1 MKSELS
7 ALQFKEFTALLQT
20 LIRVFEFIQR
30 ELSLLFDQVD
40 FEFFTN
46 LRLERQYA
54 QIKSNKDFDQD

>member
-1 MKSELS
+1 MKSEPS

-30 ELSLLFDQVD
+30 DLSLLFDQVD

-46 LRLERQYA
+46 LRLEQQYA
-54 QIKSNKDFDQD
+54 WIKSNKDFDQD

>member
-30 ELSLLFDQVD
+30 ELSLLFDQVN

>member
-1 MKSELS
+1 MKSEPS

-30 ELSLLFDQVD
+30 ELSLLFDQVY

-54 QIKSNKDFDQD
+54 QIKSNKDFNQD

>member
-30 ELSLLFDQVD
+30 ELSLLFDQVY

-46 LRLERQYA
+46 LRLDRQYA
-54 QIKSNKDFDQD
+54 QIKYNKDFDQD